1 MEPKKKPSKKRQQY
15 NTYLKFSGIAIQ
27 MGAII
32 GLGSWAG
39 HLLDEKYKTSKPYF
53 TLVLA
58 LISIAAAL
66 YLIIKEVIKTG
77 KDDESAEN

>member
-1 MEPKKKPSKKRQQY
+1 MEQKKKSTKKRQQY

-53 TLVLA
+53 TLILA
-58 LISIAAAL
+58 LLSIAIAL
-66 YLIIKEVIKTG
+66 YLVIKEVVSIG
-77 KDDESAEN
+77 KEDDTDKK

>member
-1 MEPKKKPSKKRQQY
+1 
-15 NTYLKFSGIAIQ
+15 

-32 GLGSWAG
+32 GLGSWVG
-39 HLLDEKYKTSKPYF
+39 SLLDEKYKTPKPYF

-58 LISIAAAL
+58 LLSIAAAL